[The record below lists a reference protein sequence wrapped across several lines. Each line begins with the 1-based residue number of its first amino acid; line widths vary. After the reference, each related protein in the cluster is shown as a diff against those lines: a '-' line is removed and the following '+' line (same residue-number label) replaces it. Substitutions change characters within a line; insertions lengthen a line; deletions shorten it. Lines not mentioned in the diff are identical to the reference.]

1 MLEHSLLYPQMTASR
16 RAVSLDGM
24 WKFCLDEKSEGDA
37 AGWVDG
43 LPGTERIPVPASFQ
57 DFYTSKDVREYTGD
71 LWYEREL
78 FIPGEWEGKRVF
90 VRFGS
95 ATHRAQVYVNGVM
108 VAQHEGGFLP
118 FCADVTDVVRYN
130 AANRLVVKV
139 NNELRVTNI
148 PCGTTVTLSNG
159 KKMAKPYFDFFNY
172 AGLQR
177 SVHLIALPMEC
188 VFDLDLT
195 YEIGGTDAR
204 IFYRITT
211 TGEHPVLLSLWDE
224 DGKQAAYA
232 EGKEGVLEVKGA
244 RLWQVRDAYLY
255 RLVIRIVDEAEVVD
269 EYEQEIGIR
278 TVEVKG
284 KDILINGKPVY
295 LRGFGK
301 HEDSDVVGRGFH
313 MGIMKR
319 DFELMK
325 WIGANSFR
333 TSHYPYSEEVYQ
345 MADREGFL
353 IIDEVPA
360 VGLFESMMNFMEAST
375 GKKTAFFEKETTPDL
390 LNAHLLAL
398 EEMIT
403 RDKNHPSVI
412 MWSLLNEPE
421 TTSDAAVP
429 YFKEVFDRAR
439 TLDPQK
445 RPRTFALVMNSLPGT
460 CKCYPFSDVIALN
473 RYYGWYVKGGYE
485 IDDAM
490 EAFRKEMDAWKALE
504 LNRPFVFTEYG
515 TDTLVTEHKLPSV
528 MWSQEYQE
536 EYLRLTHAVF
546 DAYDFIRGELIW
558 NFADFQTT
566 EGIMRVNGNKK
577 GVFTRQRQPKDVA
590 YLLRNRW
597 KELPVDYKG

>member
-1 MLEHSLLYPQMTASR
+1 MLEHSMLYPRMSASR

-24 WKFCLDEKSEGDA
+24 WKFCLDWGSEGES

-57 DFYTSKDVREYTGD
+57 DFYTRKDVREYAGD
-71 LWYEREL
+71 LWYQREI
-78 FIPGEWEGKRVF
+78 FIPGEWEGKKVF

-95 ATHRAQVYVNGVM
+95 AAHRAQVYVNGVK
-108 VAQHEGGFLP
+108 VAEHEGGFLP

-130 AANRLVVKV
+130 AENRLVVKV
-139 NNELRVTNI
+139 NNELNVTNI
-148 PCGTTVTLSNG
+148 PCGTTVTLANG
-159 KKMAKPYFDFFNY
+159 RKMAKPYFDFFNY

-177 SVHLIALPMEC
+177 SVHLVALPLEY
-188 VFDLDLT
+188 VFDLDLN
-195 YEIGGTDAR
+195 YEIDGPDAR
-204 IFYRITT
+204 IFYRIAT
-211 TGEHPVLLSLWDE
+211 TGEHPVQLSLWDE
-224 DGKQAAYA
+224 EGKQAAAA
-232 EGKEGVLEVKGA
+232 EGKEGVLEVEGA

-255 RLVIRIVDEAEVVD
+255 RLVVRIVDEAEVLD

-278 TVEVKG
+278 TVEVRG
-284 KDILINGKPVY
+284 TDILLNQKPVY
-295 LRGFGK
+295 LKGFGK
-301 HEDSDVVGRGFH
+301 HEDSDVVGRGSN
-313 MGIMKR
+313 MGVMKR

-325 WIGANSFR
+325 WIGANAFR

-390 LNAHLLAL
+390 LAAHLRAL
-398 EEMIT
+398 EEMIV

-421 TTSDAAVP
+421 TTSEAAVP

-439 TLDPQK
+439 SLDPQK

-485 IDDAM
+485 IGDAR
-490 EAFRKEMDAWKALE
+490 EDFLREMDAWKALE
-504 LNRPFVFTEYG
+504 LNRPFIFTEYG
-515 TDTLVTEHKLPSV
+515 ADTLVTEHRLPSV
-528 MWSQEYQE
+528 MWSQEYQK
-536 EYLRLTHAVF
+536 EYLQMTHEIF
-546 DAYDFIRGELIW
+546 DSYDFIRGELIW

-566 EGIMRVNGNKK
+566 EGIMRVGGNKK

-590 YLLRNRW
+590 YLLLERW
-597 KELPVDYKG
+597 RELPLKYKG